1 MLLIRFLHKIC
12 YYFISVYVVNF
23 IDAINSSFVN
33 TTVKNE
39 IETNFD
45 FTSTKTEIK
54 YHHVI
59 APRNIFD
66 FICQKLLPLNLKA
79 FALIDADIEPDL

>member
-1 MLLIRFLHKIC
+1 MLLIRFLHEIC
-12 YYFISVYVVNF
+12 YYFISVYVENF

-39 IETNFD
+39 NETNFD

-54 YHHVI
+54 
-59 APRNIFD
+59 
-66 FICQKLLPLNLKA
+66 
-79 FALIDADIEPDL
+79 